1 MIKRYTK
8 PEMAAIWNEDN
19 KFQKWLD
26 VELAACKAHVVLGNI
41 PEKDYQ
47 SIKENAAF
55 DSQRISEIEL
65 EVQHDVIAF
74 LTCLAEK
81 IGPSS
86 RFVHLGLTSSDVVDT
101 AFSLQIKEA
110 TLLVL
115 SRIES
120 LMEEIK
126 KQAFSHQNTLMMG
139 RTHGVHAE
147 PTTFGLKLAVW
158 YEEWKRNKEK
168 LKAALLQIN
177 VGKISGAVGN
187 YAHMP
192 PSLEALVCEYLNLE
206 PANASTQ
213 ILQRDRHA
221 YVMTTLSIL
230 AGTLEKMATEIRAL
244 QKTEFNEILEPFSSQ
259 QKGSS
264 AMPHKRNPII
274 CERITGLAR
283 VIRGYALVAME
294 NQNLWHERDI
304 SHSCAERIIFPDAFI
319 ALHYMLSLMENIIKN
334 MKINTQQMEENIKKS
349 YLVFFSQPL
358 LLKLIEK
365 GMLREDAYKIIQKN
379 ALYAFDHHLLFSEEI
394 QKDPD
399 IQSKLSHEEIQSLIS
414 YAPYLQHTQIIFER
428 VFK

>member
-1 MIKRYTK
+1 
-8 PEMAAIWNEDN
+8 
-19 KFQKWLD
+19 
-26 VELAACKAHVVLGNI
+26 
-41 PEKDYQ
+41 
-47 SIKENAAF
+47 
-55 DSQRISEIEL
+55 
-65 EVQHDVIAF
+65 
-74 LTCLAEK
+74 
-81 IGPSS
+81 
-86 RFVHLGLTSSDVVDT
+86 
-101 AFSLQIKEA
+101 
-110 TLLVL
+110 
-115 SRIES
+115 
-120 LMEEIK
+120 
-126 KQAFSHQNTLMMG
+126 
-139 RTHGVHAE
+139 
-147 PTTFGLKLAVW
+147 
-158 YEEWKRNKEK
+158 
-168 LKAALLQIN
+168 
-177 VGKISGAVGN
+177 
-187 YAHMP
+187 
-192 PSLEALVCEYLNLE
+192 
-206 PANASTQ
+206 
-213 ILQRDRHA
+213 
-221 YVMTTLSIL
+221 MTTLSIL

-379 ALYAFDHHLLFSEEI
+379 ALYAFDNHLLFSEQI